1 MNSFIVLSMFLAVI
15 GIAFDE
21 VRDEHLEDMK
31 ERKDEG
37 IKEADSPFLQ
47 DMHDCYDVL
56 VHKILRIP
64 RVDAQVGVGDDD
76 DEEDDDDAA
85 LRARCRRLH
94 AEFAA
99 KVEHL
104 RDHQD
109 LLLEA
114 VRARSETESRRLS
127 QGGD

>member
-1 MNSFIVLSMFLAVI
+1 MDTPM
-15 GIAFDE
+15 
-21 VRDEHLEDMK
+21 RPP
-31 ERKDEG
+31 R
-37 IKEADSPFLQ
+37 
-47 DMHDCYDVL
+47 
-56 VHKILRIP
+56 LRMRTGTRSQEP
-64 RVDAQVGVGDDD
+64 
-76 DEEDDDDAA
+76 DDAA

>member
-1 MNSFIVLSMFLAVI
+1 MSPDSRNVSPCMTQRRVPLAV
-15 GIAFDE
+15 A
-21 VRDEHLEDMK
+21 VRRSTLD
-31 ERKDEG
+31 R
-37 IKEADSPFLQ
+37 ADRPT
-47 DMHDCYDVL
+47 DA
-56 VHKILRIP
+56 RATP
-64 RVDAQVGVGDDD
+64 RDDDD